1 MIFPSDKKN
10 NPRFI
15 WTKVEFSPL
24 TPSIQSNQPKW
35 MTKKKIFAAPATVA
49 DAEINA
55 VEIFRVN
62 MVQKKERNF
71 NLDKN

>member
-1 MIFPSDKKN
+1 
-10 NPRFI
+10 
-15 WTKVEFSPL
+15 
-24 TPSIQSNQPKW
+24 